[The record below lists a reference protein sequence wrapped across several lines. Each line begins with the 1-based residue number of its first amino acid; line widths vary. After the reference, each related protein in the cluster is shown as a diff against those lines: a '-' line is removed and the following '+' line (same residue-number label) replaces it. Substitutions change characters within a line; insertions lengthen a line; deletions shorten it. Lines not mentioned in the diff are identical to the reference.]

1 MKRLRV
7 LALMHEHLV
16 PPESIAGMDAADVNN
31 IRMEYDVRT
40 ALQGLGHDVHVLGV
54 ADELAPIRGALN
66 EIKPHV
72 CFNLLTHFLDVGAY
86 HAHVVSYLELLK
98 APYTGCNPRG
108 LLLAGDKA
116 LSKKV
121 LSYHRIRVPKFAV
134 YRHGKAV
141 RMAGKLSF
149 PLFVKSVSE
158 EASAGISQASIV
170 RDLDGLRE
178 RVEFVHR
185 NVGTDAI
192 AEEYVEGRELT
203 VGVVG
208 NERLT
213 ALPTQELMFDSLPE
227 GTAPIMTSRAKWD
240 LAYQKKI
247 GVRTES
253 AKNLPDGVAAQIQR
267 TAKRLYRALG
277 LSGYARVDLRLS
289 EEGHVFVIEANP
301 NPDLCEV
308 EDFAV
313 SAAEAGL
320 PYRKLIQRLVSLGQQ
335 YRPAWKVK

>member
-1 MKRLRV
+1 MKRMRV
-7 LALMHEHLV
+7 LALMHDHLV
-16 PPESIAGMDAADVNN
+16 PPESIKGMDPDEVNN
-31 IRMEYDVRT
+31 IRMEYDVRE
-40 ALQGLGHDVHVLGV
+40 ALRRLGHEVVVLGV
-54 ADELAPIRGALN
+54 ADELAPIRAALS
-66 EIKPHV
+66 EVKPDV

-98 APYTGCNPRG
+98 ASYTGCNPRG

-121 LSYHRIRVPKFAV
+121 LNYHRIRVPRFAV
-134 YRHGKAV
+134 FRHGAAV
-141 RMAGKLSF
+141 RSAGNLRF

-170 RDLDGLRE
+170 RDLAELAA

-185 NVGTDAI
+185 NIGTDAI
-192 AEEYVEGRELT
+192 AEEYIEGRELT
-203 VGVVG
+203 VGVIG

-213 ALPTQELMFDSLPE
+213 ALPVQELMFDSLPD

-247 GVRTES
+247 GVRTER
-253 AKNLPDGVAAQIQR
+253 AKDLSDGMAARIQR
-267 TAKRLYRALG
+267 TAKRLYRALS
-277 LSGYARVDLRLS
+277 LSGYARIDMRLS
-289 EEGHVFVIEANP
+289 AEGHVFVIEANP

-313 SAAEAGL
+313 SAQQAGL
-320 PYRKLIQRLVSLGQQ
+320 SYQKLIQRLIVLGQR